1 MSEAREEQEQDH
13 ESGTA
18 GLPDPDEVSDEE
30 KQEVEEE
37 RQERLDP
44 DNRPDG
50 TEVDNTERDFDPEAG
65 MFTDNPDHAESDRPY
80 SAEDEA

>member
-1 MSEAREEQEQDH
+1 MTETHDEHAH
-13 ESGTA
+13 EPA
-18 GLPDPDEVSDEE
+18 GLPDPDEVSEEE
-30 KQEVEEE
+30 KQEVEQE

-65 MFTDNPDHAESDRPY
+65 MFTDNPEHTEDERPY
-80 SAEDEA
+80 SAKDEA

>member
-1 MSEAREEQEQDH
+1 MSETSDEHEQEH
-13 ESGTA
+13 EPA
-18 GLPDPDEVSDEE
+18 GLPDPDEVSDQEKEE
-30 KQEVEEE
+30 IEKE

-44 DNRPDG
+44 GQRPDG

-65 MFTDNPDHAESDRPY
+65 MFTDNPDHSESDRPY